1 MVADRHGYRR
11 PLVWAGLAT
20 SVFAFLRPVAG
31 SFPVL
36 LVLSVGLLLP
46 QPFLITVQGL
56 AFEDFE
62 HNRGTALIATTWELH
77 PAIVTLR

>member
-1 MVADRHGYRR
+1 MRR
-11 PLVWAGLAT
+11 FGSSPIDWVAT
-20 SVFAFLRPVAG
+20 SGFAFLRPAATG
-31 SFPVL
+31 FPLL
-36 LVLSVGLLLP
+36 LVLTVGLLLP

-77 PAIVTLR
+77 PAIVTLQ